1 MNPDL
6 DTVVTALYVRIDDL
20 LIAHRQ
26 WAPQRPA
33 VGIVAEL
40 SDAELV
46 TLAVLQALLGFGS
59 EARFVRYAHAHLRPW
74 FAYLPKRLLSN
85 AEFARSTSP

>member
-6 DTVVTALYVRIDDL
+6 DTLVCALYVRIDDL
-20 LIAHRQ
+20 LAANPH

-33 VGIVAEL
+33 VGIAPRL

-46 TLAVLQALLGFGS
+46 TLAVLQALLGS
-59 EARFVRYAHAHLRPW
+59 ILRPASSAGPTRIW
-74 FAYLPKRLLSN
+74 GRGSGMCPSGRAT
-85 AEFARSTSP
+85 TSGCAAAAS